1 MTTIIIFWS
10 ALMALTFF
18 ILQAG
23 FNMLAALTDA
33 LYSSLIRIVSII
45 LLFIIGFLIIGTIS
59 GIIDQIIRNGLFS
72 ALSMIFV
79 LAVEIGILWFLVGW
93 LWQIVQSLLEKL
105 IDFVFTFLTV
115 LMTTLAAGCES
126 KYNYF
131 LKKIMMQTEKG

>member
-59 GIIDQIIRNGLFS
+59 SIIDQIIRNGLFS
-72 ALSMIFV
+72 ALSMMFV

-115 LMTTLAAGCES
+115 LMTALAAGCES

>member
-115 LMTTLAAGCES
+115 LMTALAAGCES

>member
-59 GIIDQIIRNGLFS
+59 SIIDQIIRNGIFS
-72 ALSMIFV
+72 ALSMMFV

-115 LMTTLAAGCES
+115 LMTALAAGCES

>member
-59 GIIDQIIRNGLFS
+59 SIIDQIIRNGLFS
-72 ALSMIFV
+72 ALSMMFV

-105 IDFVFTFLTV
+105 IDFVFTFLTA
-115 LMTTLAAGCES
+115 LMTALAAGCES

>member
-59 GIIDQIIRNGLFS
+59 SIIDQIIRNGLFS
-72 ALSMIFV
+72 ALSMMFV

-105 IDFVFTFLTV
+105 IDFVFTFLTA
-115 LMTTLAAGCES
+115 LMIVLAAGCES

>member
-1 MTTIIIFWS
+1 MTTIMIFWS

-33 LYSSLIRIVSII
+33 LYSSFLRIVSII
-45 LLFIIGFLIIGTIS
+45 LLLIIGSLIIGTIS
-59 GIIDQIIRNGLFS
+59 GIIDQIIKNGILG
-72 ALSMIFV
+72 ALSMIFA
-79 LAVEIGILWFLVGW
+79 LALQIVVLWFLVGW
-93 LWQIVQSLLEKL
+93 LWRIVQSLLEKL

>member
-1 MTTIIIFWS
+1 MTTLIIFWS

-33 LYSSLIRIVSII
+33 LYSSLLRIVSII
-45 LLFIIGFLIIGTIS
+45 LLLGGGLLIVGTIS
-59 GIIDQIIRNGLFS
+59 SIIDQIIRNGLGA

-79 LAVEIGILWFLVGW
+79 LAVEIGIIWFLFGW
-93 LWQIVQSLLEKL
+93 LWQIVQNLLEVL
-105 IDFVFTFLTV
+105 IDFVFNFLTI
-115 LMTTLAAGCES
+115 LMTALAAGCES

-131 LKKIMMQTEKG
+131 MKKIMVQIEKG

>member
-79 LAVEIGILWFLVGW
+79 LAVEIGILWFLAGW

>member
-45 LLFIIGFLIIGTIS
+45 LLFIIGFLIIGT
-59 GIIDQIIRNGLFS
+59 
-72 ALSMIFV
+72 ALLIKSLEMAY
-79 LAVEIGILWFLVGW
+79 LAHC
-93 LWQIVQSLLEKL
+93 Q
-105 IDFVFTFLTV
+105 
-115 LMTTLAAGCES
+115 
-126 KYNYF
+126 
-131 LKKIMMQTEKG
+131 

>member
-79 LAVEIGILWFLVGW
+79 LAVEIGIIWFLVGW

>member
-45 LLFIIGFLIIGTIS
+45 LLFIIGFLIIGTIG

-72 ALSMIFV
+72 ALSMMFV

-115 LMTTLAAGCES
+115 LMTALAAGCES

>member
-79 LAVEIGILWFLVGW
+79 LAVEIGMLWFLVGW

-115 LMTTLAAGCES
+115 LMTTLATGCES